1 MSIRVQHRIW
11 QFSNAAGTE
20 LLVLL
25 ALSHYADDT
34 GRAPLLNVESFA
46 GRVRLSVTAARDILM
61 RLERKGELRE
71 TSEKVYQI
79 VCAIENLKGREAH
92 T

>member
-34 GRAPLLNVESFA
+34 GRAPLLNIESFA

-61 RLERKGELRE
+61 RLERKGELLE
-71 TSEKVYQI
+71 ANGAYQI
-79 VCAIENLKGREAH
+79 CCASENLRVREAH